1 MLKDNKV
8 DNKTIFFIR
17 HFNDFDFLLPII
29 ILFEKPKLVFVNKV
43 KLYDFQFQVIRNN
56 NISIYKN
63 SNLNIYLAYT
73 FKILQ
78 RVLSLININSIL
90 FKKIESYFI
99 LKNIKKF
106 ILINKKNLVNN
117 FVFDHTVDSNSQKLI
132 KFIKQKFEKPKIL
145 SVPHG
150 VDCFSNRMN
159 DIFDIEN
166 NKIDY
171 SIYDKVICNDKNQYD
186 RILNTNKEI
195 IPNLRY
201 THEWV
206 DNIKNNFLL
215 NRNNYKDK
223 LTFLIIHSKK
233 IGNIHFAEVLRC
245 LKILNKF
252 KNFQVIIKPH
262 PRISKNNN
270 EIKSML
276 KVDKNIRISF
286 SHMIDISNNVD
297 FIITFQSSAFFDGL
311 LLNKP
316 IIFPKYV
323 SSNIIDQNILQ
334 YLTVIDSPD
343 LFLNTVENIN
353 KNHSIFTNK
362 KLQVVNYH
370 NLILKWKKIFT

>member
-1 MLKDNKV
+1 
-8 DNKTIFFIR
+8 
-17 HFNDFDFLLPII
+17 
-29 ILFEKPKLVFVNKV
+29 
-43 KLYDFQFQVIRNN
+43 
-56 NISIYKN
+56 
-63 SNLNIYLAYT
+63 
-73 FKILQ
+73 
-78 RVLSLININSIL
+78 
-90 FKKIESYFI
+90 
-99 LKNIKKF
+99 
-106 ILINKKNLVNN
+106 
-117 FVFDHTVDSNSQKLI
+117 
-132 KFIKQKFEKPKIL
+132 
-145 SVPHG
+145 
-150 VDCFSNRMN
+150 
-159 DIFDIEN
+159 IFDIEN
-166 NKIDY
+166 TKIDY
-171 SIYDKVICNDKNQYD
+171 SIYDKVICNDKNQFD

-215 NRNNYKDK
+215 KRNNYKDK

-276 KVDKNIRISF
+276 KVDKNIQISYR
-286 SHMIDISNNVD
+286 HMIDISNDVD

-311 LLNKP
+311 LLSKP

-323 SSNIIDQNILQ
+323 SSNIIDKDILK

-343 LFLNTVENIN
+343 LFLNTLE
-353 KNHSIFTNK
+353 
-362 KLQVVNYH
+362 
-370 NLILKWKKIFT
+370 